1 MMHVHDV
8 VKEGYTIKVFLSRCN
23 CKCFTCPYKFVLDR
37 SSIPKY
43 SNIKQIAKK
52 IQTLM
57 SGSKSYYLEFT
68 GGEPMM
74 VWEDI
79 IKMLDSLSTVAADIF
94 VRVRTNGTMSVNPFV
109 EAYNKC
115 DFARSNQLFVRHC
128 DLVFHIPTPTDD
140 EYAADIAINMETG
153 IPNFAGR
160 KRLNCEEGV
169 NFIRF
174 SDESWNEN
182 QSYIQN
188 LLDKLDQSK
197 VRYQV
202 LNH

>member
-1 MMHVHDV
+1 MHIHDII
-8 VKEGYTIKVFLSRCN
+8 KEGYTIKVFLSRCN
-23 CKCFTCPYKFVLDR
+23 CKCFTCPYRFVLDR
-37 SSIPKY
+37 NSIPKY

-79 IKMLDSLSTVAADIF
+79 IKVLDSLSTVAADIF
-94 VRVRTNGTMSVNPFV
+94 VRVRTNGTTNVNPFV
-109 EAYNKC
+109 EAYNRSE
-115 DFARSNQLFVRHC
+115 FVRSNEFFKRHC
-128 DLVFHIPTPTDD
+128 NIVFHIPTPIDD
-140 EYAADIAINMETG
+140 DYAADVAINMENNL
-153 IPNFAGR
+153 PKFVAR
-160 KRLNCEEGV
+160 KRLNCGDEF

-174 SDESWNEN
+174 SDESWKDG
-182 QSYIQN
+182 QTYIQD
-188 LLDKLDQSK
+188 LLDRLNQAEVK
-197 VRYQV
+197 YQV